1 MKKWLALILA
11 AVMCLSFASCGN
23 SNSDENIT
31 NESVSD
37 NTNDKGSRNNPYT
50 TNETISFTALYKGE
64 KIDVTINVSDKI
76 LGKDEISELY
86 RKNNFLSDWKETA
99 MVTFKVSC
107 SGNYDSEIYLEK
119 IVEPIFVT
127 AEMKED
133 AVQGTMKDDSLKS
146 LLNIYTGVEYTVYEG
161 TRNYTPDEC
170 KYLRLA
176 YTDVNG
182 NDADIWVELAK

>member
-1 MKKWLALILA
+1 MKKFIAIFLAV
-11 AVMCLSFASCGN
+11 VMCLSFVACGN
-23 SNSDENIT
+23 SNSDENT
-31 NESVSD
+31 KNDSMSD
-37 NTNDKGSRNNPYT
+37 NTNGKGTRNNPYT
-50 TNETISFTALYKGE
+50 TNETISYTALYKGE
-64 KIDVTINVSDKI
+64 NIDVTINVSDKI

-86 RKNNFLSDWKETA
+86 RKNYISSDWTETA
-99 MVTFKVSC
+99 MVTFTVSC
-107 SGNYDSEIYLEK
+107 NGIYDSEIYLEK

-133 AVQGTMKDDSLKS
+133 AVQGTMNDDSMKS

-161 TRNYTPDEC
+161 TRNYAPDEC